1 MRLTT
6 QYVEV
11 AGQETSGNIKVIR
24 QYASVLYLTPNT
36 VNHEASANSV
46 MALTQDANSIWKYG
60 PASHALGLTQ
70 NAIATGVKSLSASH
84 DLNLSDFTER
94 ATFVEATSNIFFD
107 SVVDHFNFV
116 DDRKVAGHELG
127 LIQTVQTLS
136 GLHVES
142 ELDLVSTA
150 NGEGPFKEY
159 VSHHLFLNQ
168 HIPTPHRLWVENELN
183 LIQLAPAPVPLDASD
198 TLNMSDVASITN
210 ILHELNLTQ
219 VASFGKYFSVE
230 SEMNITDTVFLT
242 SLWNR
247 LIVDD
252 IGIGHALTWFDD
264 SPCTRKSYTPF
275 QGENTVNEV
284 FDQPPANLPIVQ
296 KDASIDRFTLYYPS
310 HDAVSRELIFRAPEL
325 DNRDRNA
332 YTRVSQETRGG
343 SLIVYADPIWP
354 KIRSMVVT
362 ITGLLKAEVDAYQE
376 FTYATVGQQIEI
388 CDWEGRLWAGV
399 IMNPDEPVVQ
409 DSKEKWT
416 ISFTFEGEA
425 FEDDL
430 PEGNNEGFALN
441 ITDEATYVLDSP

>member
-6 QYVEV
+6 QYTEV
-11 AGQETSGNIKVIR
+11 AGQETSGNIKVVR

-36 VNHEASANSV
+36 INHEASANH
-46 MALTQDANSIWKYG
+46 ALGLTDEARSIWKYG
-60 PASHALGLTQ
+60 PVSQALGLSQ
-70 NAIATGVKSLSASH
+70 NATATGTRSLNVSH
-84 DLNLSDFTER
+84 DLNLSQLAER
-94 ATFVEATSNIFFD
+94 TTYVSANSAISFD
-107 SVVDHFNFV
+107 SIVDYFNIV

-127 LIQTVQTLS
+127 LVQEVQTLS
-136 GLHVES
+136 GIHVDS
-142 ELDLVSTA
+142 VLDLVSTA
-150 NGEGPFKEY
+150 NGYGPFKEY

-168 HIPTPHRLWVENELN
+168 WIPTPHRLWVEDELN

-210 ILHELNLTQ
+210 IVHELGLTQ
-219 VASFGKYFSVE
+219 VASFGKFFAVE

-247 LIVDD
+247 LFVDD
-252 IGIGHALTWFDD
+252 LGIGHALTWFDD
-264 SPCTRKSYTPF
+264 SPCTRKNYTPF

-284 FDQPPANLPIVQ
+284 FDQPPASLPTVQ
-296 KDASIDRFTLYYPS
+296 KDASTDRFVLYYPS
-310 HDAVSRELIFRAPEL
+310 HDAIARQLIFRAPEL

-332 YTRVSQETRGG
+332 YTRISQETRGG

-354 KIRSMVVT
+354 SIRSMVVT
-362 ITGLLKAEVDAYQE
+362 ITGLLKSEVDAYQE
-376 FTYATVGQQIEI
+376 FIYATIGQQIEI

-399 IMNPDEPVVQ
+399 IINPDEPVVQ

-416 ISFTFEGEA
+416 ISFTFEGET
-425 FEDDL
+425 FEDAL

-441 ITDEATYVLDSP
+441 ITDEATYVLESP